1 MASLLR
7 AETDIAAL
15 RDEVN
20 NINAELSDTLKQLD
34 YANAELQRSV
44 MKLAEQQEYAASLE
58 VSNASYRQ
66 SVHELQSS
74 VDMLNVELGNAKSEM
89 HVLILERNNLESSL
103 TSKSNQLD
111 ELHVSC
117 MNLESELRKHKD
129 VIALINKISNKPD

>member
-34 YANAELQRSV
+34 DANAELQRSV
-44 MKLAEQQEYAASLE
+44 MKLVEQQEYAASLE